1 MEEVMDLKK
10 IFKILRKRIYLILSL
25 TIVAIGITAA
35 LSYFVITPIYQAQ
48 TQFLVNQT
56 VNDQEAYARAQQLE
70 TDLQLINTYNVII
83 KSPAILNKVIDK
95 LDLNITTEKLA
106 EQIIVSSE
114 RNSKVV
120 TIKVLDTDSEKAVT
134 ISNTVATV
142 FKEEI
147 PKLMS
152 VDNINIL
159 SEAKISKDSSPV
171 KPNKL
176 LNIVLGAVLGFVISV
191 GFALLLEF
199 LDTTIK
205 TESDIEELALPVIG
219 LVGVFP
225 TEKNYKSRKARR
237 A

>member
-1 MEEVMDLKK
+1 MDLKK

-114 RNSKVV
+114 SNSKVV

-159 SEAKISKDSSPV
+159 SEAKINKDSSPV

-176 LNIVLGAVLGFVISV
+176 LNIVLGAVIGFVISV

>member
-1 MEEVMDLKK
+1 MEEVIDLKK
-10 IFKILRKRIYLILSL
+10 LYKILRKRIYLILSL
-25 TIVAIGITAA
+25 TIVTIGITAS

-48 TQFLVNQT
+48 TQILVNQK
-56 VNDQEAYARAQQLE
+56 VNDQEGYAQAQQLE

-95 LDLNITTEKLA
+95 LDLNITTEMLA
-106 EQIIVSSE
+106 EQLIVSSE
-114 RNSKVV
+114 SNSKVV
-120 TIKVLDTDSEKAVT
+120 NIKVLDTDSEKAVT

-159 SEAKISKDSSPV
+159 SVAKISKDASPV

-176 LNIVLGAVLGFVISV
+176 LNIVMGAVIGFVISV

-205 TESDIEELALPVIG
+205 TESDIEDLALPVMG
-219 LVGVFP
+219 LVGAFP
-225 TEKNYKSRKARR
+225 TEKNNKSRKARR
-237 A
+237 T